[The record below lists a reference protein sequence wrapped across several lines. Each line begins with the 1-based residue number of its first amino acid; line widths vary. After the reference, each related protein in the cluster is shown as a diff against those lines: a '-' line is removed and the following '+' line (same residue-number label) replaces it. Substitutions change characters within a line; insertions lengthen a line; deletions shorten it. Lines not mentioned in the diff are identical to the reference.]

1 MASVRS
7 KAPERGSRSNSP
19 ALEKAPLGLF
29 RRAELALCPPQ
40 GPSSCSAFLAFLITV
55 LLWGEGFFP
64 DRSSRLGGGQSL
76 KQSCFG
82 KRATGTFSSCG
93 TRFVPPS
100 QSPRPLLP
108 RSRRLSAQGPSSCS
122 AFLALLVTVLNGGER
137 CNLTGQKARTG
148 DNCSE
153 STGFGKSPTGTF
165 SSCGTRFVPP
175 SQSPRPLLPRSR
187 RLSAQGPSSC
197 SAFLAFL
204 INVLNG
210 GEGKRAARLAR
221 PGGAFDSLPFLRNFP
236 FDQYSSGRACLGSQ
250 FGAISNGVAA

>member
-1 MASVRS
+1 MLVRS

-55 LLWGEGFFP
+55 LNGEEDFIS

-175 SQSPRPLLPRSR
+175 SQSPRPLLPRSK

-197 SAFLAFL
+197 SAFLALL

-221 PGGAFDSLPFLRNFP
+221 PGEAFDSLHSLCNFP
-236 FDQYSSGRACLGSQ
+236 FDQHSSGRACLGSQ
-250 FGAISNGVAA
+250 FDAISNGVAA